1 MDPDFENWFV
11 CTQSLHSSDFQ
22 GEFVNE
28 YVGELIDEE
37 ECMARIKY
45 AHENDITHFYML
57 TIDKVMGSMSLLFI
71 PEVLNM
77 NLEGSSPVELIG
89 PCILVTFSFHPLSN
103 FPQNFCIIF
112 F

>member
-1 MDPDFENWFV
+1 MLSLNNWWCLGILNPDSKNWPV
-11 CTQSLHSSDFQ
+11 YTQLLHSSDFQ

-57 TIDKVMGSMSLLFI
+57 TIDKVMGSVSLLFI
-71 PEVLNM
+71 RDVLNM
-77 NLEGSSPVELIG
+77 DLEGSL
-89 PCILVTFSFHPLSN
+89 LL
-103 FPQNFCIIF
+103 
-112 F
+112 

>member
-1 MDPDFENWFV
+1 MLFV
-11 CTQSLHSSDFQ
+11 GLVYTSLVIFGIFQ

-57 TIDKVMGSMSLLFI
+57 TIDKVEYLKNYSLFLIVTILWFF
-71 PEVLNM
+71 
-77 NLEGSSPVELIG
+77 SS
-89 PCILVTFSFHPLSN
+89 SFFWSPW
-103 FPQNFCIIF
+103 
-112 F
+112 

>member
-1 MDPDFENWFV
+1 MLPVGLGD
-11 CTQSLHSSDFQ
+11 TSLVMLGVLQ

-57 TIDKVMGSMSLLFI
+57 TIDKVGYLMGFAAVYLQPYFVLFCSLCSL
-71 PEVLNM
+71 
-77 NLEGSSPVELIG
+77 
-89 PCILVTFSFHPLSN
+89 
-103 FPQNFCIIF
+103 
-112 F
+112 

>member
-1 MDPDFENWFV
+1 MVLFV
-11 CTQSLHSSDFQ
+11 GLVYTSLVIFGIFQ

-57 TIDKVMGSMSLLFI
+57 TIDKVEYLKNYSLLSVVT
-71 PEVLNM
+71 VL
-77 NLEGSSPVELIG
+77 
-89 PCILVTFSFHPLSN
+89 
-103 FPQNFCIIF
+103 
-112 F
+112 

>member
-1 MDPDFENWFV
+1 MLLV
-11 CTQSLHSSDFQ
+11 GLGYTSLVILGVFQ

-57 TIDKVMGSMSLLFI
+57 TIDKVGYL
-71 PEVLNM
+71 
-77 NLEGSSPVELIG
+77 
-89 PCILVTFSFHPLSN
+89 
-103 FPQNFCIIF
+103 IF
-112 F
+112 FAIIYLQPYFDLFYWSPWQGTLQPLTFYSFIYSQRCIFCVCTLCS

>member
-1 MDPDFENWFV
+1 MLFV
-11 CTQSLHSSDFQ
+11 GLGYSSLVIPGVFQ

-57 TIDKVMGSMSLLFI
+57 TIDKVGYLMVFAIIYLQSYFDLIFCWSPWQGTLL
-71 PEVLNM
+71 
-77 NLEGSSPVELIG
+77 
-89 PCILVTFSFHPLSN
+89 PLT
-103 FPQNFCIIF
+103 FCIF
-112 F
+112 TYA

>member
-1 MDPDFENWFV
+1 MLSVGLVYTLLVIFGV
-11 CTQSLHSSDFQ
+11 FQ

-57 TIDKVMGSMSLLFI
+57 TIDKVFKKIFPIFSCNNTFISLLFLLFI
-71 PEVLNM
+71 TLVGHSAICAAL
-77 NLEGSSPVELIG
+77 LFQ
-89 PCILVTFSFHPLSN
+89 IL
-103 FPQNFCIIF
+103 
-112 F
+112 

>member
-1 MDPDFENWFV
+1 MGLV
-11 CTQSLHSSDFQ
+11 YTSLVIFGFFQ

-57 TIDKVMGSMSLLFI
+57 TIDKVEYLKNHS
-71 PEVLNM
+71 VLVVTV
-77 NLEGSSPVELIG
+77 LGFLSS
-89 PCILVTFSFHPLSN
+89 SF
-103 FPQNFCIIF
+103 F
-112 F
+112 